1 MGGAGILHA
10 PSLVS
15 PGLRCVAGPTRFYG
29 VHPQSCLSTQAWLFL
44 TCPHTV
50 TNGQFPTTSFPPP
63 TLALSKRK
71 IPTAGAFLSQRPGGR
86 YPWRPRPC
94 FQKELEGPLQVEA
107 AESPSSS
114 FRNLLFLRHHPQ
126 LPSPPP
132 ATLGAEMGVHSQQA
146 LTFQSSSSL
155 LICWAVICRAR
166 SCSCSEG
173 ILTSQ
178 DRKQRSWIRG
188 CHCELS
194 QLMSLRLL

>member
-1 MGGAGILHA
+1 MGRAGVLRA

-15 PGLRCVAGPTRFYG
+15 PWLRCATGPTRFYG
-29 VHPQSCLSTQAWLFL
+29 VHLQSCLSTQARLFL

-71 IPTAGAFLSQRPGGR
+71 ILTAGAFLSQRPGGR
-86 YPWRPRPC
+86 YPWHPRSC

-146 LTFQSSSSL
+146 LTFHSSSSL